1 MQIMGLAALYP
12 KRKTSTPAPGHKVYP
27 YLLRGMRIDRSNQ
40 VWCTD
45 VTYLPMATGFLY
57 LVAVM
62 DWHSRRVLS
71 WRLSNTIDTTLFCV
85 EALTEALEA
94 YGPPEIFNTD
104 QGSTF
109 TAQAFTT
116 VLAEAG
122 VKISMDGRGRW
133 MDNVFIERL
142 WRSVK
147 YEEVY
152 LHAYD
157 NGAAGRAG
165 LDAYFEFY
173 NTRRRHQGL
182 DGLTPD
188 EAYHQREQL
197 PRAALQPRSPP
208 LTARRGL
215 SKRQGP
221 LHTQRTSPGPHPGRA
236 GFTVRVL
243 GEQRLEPP
251 RRVRRLSSL
260 RLRRVPGSC
269 GERSEP
275 VRLRRV

>member
-1 MQIMGLAALYP
+1 MVDRDHDLPVTTQCELLKVARSSVYYRPRPARGSDADLMRRIDEIHLQFPFLGSRRIVDELADQGAVVNRKHVQRLMQIMGLAALYP

-27 YLLRGMRIDRSNQ
+27 YLLRGMRIDRPNQ

-71 WRLSNTIDTTLFCV
+71 WRLSNTIDTTFCV

-197 PRAALQPRSPP
+197 PRAA
-208 LTARRGL
+208 
-215 SKRQGP
+215 
-221 LHTQRTSPGPHPGRA
+221 
-236 GFTVRVL
+236 
-243 GEQRLEPP
+243 
-251 RRVRRLSSL
+251 
-260 RLRRVPGSC
+260 
-269 GERSEP
+269 
-275 VRLRRV
+275 

>member
-1 MQIMGLAALYP
+1 MVDREHDLPVTTQCELLQVARSTVYYQPRPPRGGDADLMRRIDEIHLQFPFLGSRRIVDQLGDQGVAVNRKHVQRLMRIMCLAALYP
-12 KRKTSTPAPGHKVYP
+12 KRKTSTPAPGHKIYP
-27 YLLRGMRIDRSNQ
+27 YLLRGMTIDRPNQ

-45 VTYLPMATGFLY
+45 VTYLPMASGFLY

-62 DWHSRRVLS
+62 DWHSRKVLAWRV
-71 WRLSNTIDTTLFCV
+71 SNTIDAAFCV
-85 EALTEALEA
+85 DALTEALEA

-109 TAQAFTT
+109 TAAAFTS

-152 LHAYD
+152 LHAYE
-157 NGAAGRAG
+157 NGAQARAG
-165 LDAYFEFY
+165 LGAYFEFY
-173 NTRRRHQGL
+173 NTRRHHQGL

-188 EAYHQREQL
+188 QAYDQGQQL
-197 PRAALQPRSPP
+197 PRAA
-208 LTARRGL
+208 
-215 SKRQGP
+215 
-221 LHTQRTSPGPHPGRA
+221 
-236 GFTVRVL
+236 
-243 GEQRLEPP
+243 
-251 RRVRRLSSL
+251 
-260 RLRRVPGSC
+260 
-269 GERSEP
+269 
-275 VRLRRV
+275 